1 MEVGEE
7 DLKEVG
13 RKRGK
18 VLLEE
23 LIYRTPTILFEL
35 LETSRII
42 GRPDKG
48 VALRALI
55 YGSCHL

>member
-7 DLKEVG
+7 DLEEVG

-18 VLLEE
+18 VFCE
-23 LIYRTPTILFEL
+23 LIYCAPTILFEL

-42 GRPDKG
+42 GRPDKR

-55 YGSCHL
+55 YASCHV